1 MADKETKLSKINLAC
16 NTISANNLEQK
27 LKDLKKIIEVDQNSI
42 KLLAYNIV
50 FKRIST
56 TTPNAGIDVMYQLV
70 EKLPTIYKPILNI
83 TYKILTEW
91 FNLKGKSVND
101 KKLSNFKNIGSWLS
115 KLTIAKGIPVPIH
128 KLNLRKILI

>member
-1 MADKETKLSKINLAC
+1 
-16 NTISANNLEQK
+16 
-27 LKDLKKIIEVDQNSI
+27 
-42 KLLAYNIV
+42 
-50 FKRIST
+50 
-56 TTPNAGIDVMYQLV
+56 MYQLV

-128 KLNLRKILI
+128 KLNLRKILIETYANSHRLNFNIPVVLKILELINLHPEVFRMTSPWLSRIVGTLSEI